1 MKKLNKQRVTL
12 QEVARHAGVSTSTAS
27 LVVRNNPR
35 ISEATRKKV
44 LQSMEDLGYVYDRV
58 AANMRSKSSNI
69 VGVIVT
75 DISNTFISE
84 FLIGVQTTL
93 ESLGYTVLLGT
104 TFDSVDKQERLIST
118 MIEHRVGGIILN
130 LASKSSTR
138 TVKQLNQIRT
148 PKVLANR
155 ELADVHCDY
164 VGADYE
170 QGTWMAVHH
179 LLQKGHRRIAF
190 LGGIKS
196 SSTWIERMK
205 GFKRAHDEAN
215 LTIDESLII
224 DMVPTREGGKEALTQ
239 VIDQPEPP
247 TAIFCFSDL
256 VAFGVIQELAARDI
270 KPGEDIDVVGFDN
283 IPEAELYHPPL
294 TTVSSFPRSIGV
306 KAANL
311 LYQKMNE
318 QDEELQ
324 RVILKPQLHIRE
336 TSTSS

>member
-1 MKKLNKQRVTL
+1 MKKLNKERVTL

-44 LQSMEDLGYVYDRV
+44 LQSMEELGYVYDRV

-84 FLIGVQTTL
+84 FLIGIQMTL

-118 MIEHRVGGIILN
+118 MVEHRVGGIILN
-130 LASKSSTR
+130 PASKSSTR
-138 TVKQLNQIRT
+138 TVKQLNHIRI

-155 ELADVHCDY
+155 ELAEVHCDY
-164 VGADYE
+164 VGVDYE
-170 QGTWMAVHH
+170 QGAWMAVHH
-179 LLQKGHRRIAF
+179 LLQKGHTRIAF

-205 GFKRAHDEAN
+205 GFQRAHDEAQ
-215 LTIDESLII
+215 LAIDDALII
-224 DMVPTREGGKEALTQ
+224 DIEPTREGGKISLGK
-239 VIDQPEPP
+239 VLDQPEPP

-256 VAFGVIQELAARDI
+256 VAFGVIQELTSRGM

-283 IPEAELYHPPL
+283 IPEAEMYHPPL
-294 TTVSSFPRSIGV
+294 TTVSSFPKSIGV
-306 KAANL
+306 KAAQL
-311 LYQKMNE
+311 LYNKMNE

-324 RVILKPQLHIRE
+324 RLILKPQLHIRE
-336 TSTSS
+336 TSTS

>member
-1 MKKLNKQRVTL
+1 
-12 QEVARHAGVSTSTAS
+12 
-27 LVVRNNPR
+27 
-35 ISEATRKKV
+35 
-44 LQSMEDLGYVYDRV
+44 MEELGYVYDRV

-84 FLIGVQTTL
+84 FLIGIQMTL

-118 MIEHRVGGIILN
+118 MVEHRVGGIILN
-130 LASKSSTR
+130 PASKSSTR
-138 TVKQLNQIRT
+138 TVKQLNHIRI

-155 ELADVHCDY
+155 ELAEVHCDY
-164 VGADYE
+164 VGVDYE
-170 QGTWMAVHH
+170 QGAWMAVHH
-179 LLQKGHRRIAF
+179 LLQKGHTRIAF

-205 GFKRAHDEAN
+205 GFQRAHDEAQ
-215 LTIDESLII
+215 LAIDDALII
-224 DMVPTREGGKEALTQ
+224 DIEPTREGGKISLGK
-239 VIDQPEPP
+239 VLDQPEPP

-256 VAFGVIQELAARDI
+256 VAFGVIQELTSRGM

-283 IPEAELYHPPL
+283 IPEAEMYHPPL
-294 TTVSSFPRSIGV
+294 TTVSSFPKSIGV
-306 KAANL
+306 KAAQL
-311 LYQKMNE
+311 LYNKMNE

-324 RVILKPQLHIRE
+324 RLILKPQLHIRE
-336 TSTSS
+336 TSTS

>member
-1 MKKLNKQRVTL
+1 MKKSNKKGVTL

-44 LQSMEDLGYVYDRV
+44 LNSIEELGYVYDRV

-75 DISNTFISE
+75 DISNSFISE
-84 FLIGVQTTL
+84 FLIGVQMTL

-104 TFDSVDKQERLIST
+104 TFDSVSKQERLIST
-118 MIEHRVGGIILN
+118 MVEHRVGGIILN
-130 LASKSSTR
+130 PASKSSDR
-138 TVKQLNQIRT
+138 TARQLNKISI

-155 ELADVHCDY
+155 ELADVHSDY
-164 VGADYE
+164 VGVDYE
-170 QGTWMAVHH
+170 QGTWMAIRH
-179 LLQKGHRRIAF
+179 LIQKGHTRIAF

-205 GFKRAHDEAN
+205 GFKRAHEQAA
-215 LTIDESLII
+215 LAIDDSLII
-224 DMVPTREGGKEALTQ
+224 DIEPTRQGGKRAL
-239 VIDQPEPP
+239 DQALNNPNPP

-256 VAFGVIQELAARDI
+256 VAFGVIQELAARGI
-270 KPGEDIDVVGFDN
+270 KSGEDIDVVGFDN
-283 IPEAELYHPPL
+283 VPESDMYHPPL
-294 TTVSSFPRSIGV
+294 TTVSSFPKSIGV

-311 LYQKMNE
+311 LYDKMNGKGS
-318 QDEELQ
+318 ELQ
-324 RVILKPQLHIRE
+324 RLILKPELNIRE
-336 TSTSS
+336 TSK